1 MLLKII
7 VEVYKKAYIE
17 LISINNTSS
26 TLKAVLALVSI
37 NISPFSLAN
46 LSPSSVEI
54 YLLASKS
61 HLFPI
66 SIMVISGFPF
76 YLTSSNQHVK

>member
-1 MLLKII
+1 MFIKMPN
-7 VEVYKKAYIE
+7 YFIE
-17 LISINNTSS
+17 QNITSS
-26 TLKAVLALVSI
+26 TLNAVLALVSI

-61 HLFPI
+61 HLLPI
-66 SIMVISGFPF
+66 SIIVISGFPF
-76 YLTSSNQHVK
+76 CLTSSNQQVK